1 MKIETVHFPC
11 IWLLVEGKKIEAF
24 AIILVNRISCWP
36 VYEAC
41 SVDYVLRL
49 ILFTVFAKTK
59 FSSEA
64 ELSNIKY

>member
-1 MKIETVHFPC
+1 M
-11 IWLLVEGKKIEAF
+11 
-24 AIILVNRISCWP
+24 
-36 VYEAC
+36 YEAC
-41 SVDYVLRL
+41 SVNYVLRL